1 MKRMHHKGISL
12 VEIVVSMVILSL
24 VLIGLVNVFVLS
36 KSYIVHSRSRVSAG
50 ELGRYFLDP
59 LQMDVRQDTWNAN
72 NLTAGASP
80 AALEQSIEING
91 VEYTPDYE
99 ISDQNTEGAT
109 LRRVKVEISW
119 NETQP

>member
-24 VLIGLVNVFVLS
+24 VLVGLVNVFILS

-59 LQMDVRQDTWNAN
+59 LQMDVRQDTWGAN
-72 NLTAGASP
+72 NLTAGGNP
-80 AALEQSIEING
+80 VFEQTIDING
-91 VEYTPDYE
+91 VRYTPSYE
-99 ISDQNTEGAT
+99 ISNQTTDGAT